1 MLPTV
6 FNLACYKITAQSSF
20 IHDFWNLILLG
31 GSLCEKSSP
40 NDLNGLRQCTY
51 ADTHWRENVME
62 SLPSDN
68 CIIEAKLKNIDKDLR
83 KLSLASNDGKALVK
97 PFT

>member
-1 MLPTV
+1 
-6 FNLACYKITAQSSF
+6 
-20 IHDFWNLILLG
+20 
-31 GSLCEKSSP
+31 
-40 NDLNGLRQCTY
+40 
-51 ADTHWRENVME
+51 ME